1 MAWPINP
8 RPAKSLV
15 RLKDQLDEKYP
26 GWLNLGML
34 GDASHEAVLSDH
46 NPNDQ
51 GVVTAL
57 DIGPGG
63 GLDIHE
69 LAEDLRQN
77 RHPDLKY
84 IISNSRIA
92 LAESGWAWAY
102 YDGIDPHDTHIH
114 ISVGRGPDGQSRQ
127 PYDDTNDWNI
137 IGEAME
143 PPIGYSTANQIH
155 QDLTGK
161 NWDQGAWQATTA
173 GKLTFSETYSLIA
186 NSQARK
192 DYVNHI
198 ATVEKQA
205 ATSKVKPYSG
215 SQLFV
220 EAK

>member
-1 MAWPINP
+1 MAW
-8 RPAKSLV
+8 RPANSLV
-15 RLKDQLDEKYP
+15 RLRDQLNESYP
-26 GWLNLGML
+26 GWLFLGFI
-34 GDASHEAVLSDH
+34 GDPAHASVPSDH
-46 NPNDQ
+46 NENAQ
-51 GVVTAL
+51 GVVCAL

-63 GLDIHE
+63 GLDIHA
-69 LAEDLRQN
+69 LADRLVSSP
-77 RHPDLKY
+77 HPNLKY
-84 IISNSRIA
+84 IISNRRIA
-92 LAESGWAWAY
+92 EWQNGFQWRAY
-102 YDGIDPHDTHIH
+102 NGSDPHDTHIH
-114 ISVGRGPDGQSRQ
+114 ISVGRGADGQSVQ

-137 IGEAME
+137 GGGAME